1 MASQIL
7 VLNLESPH
15 MEVLEQC
22 ISGVRINVLC
32 DVRVILLPKT
42 AQKENSV
49 PSYLGGKLGEIWPEP
64 RLSGSELGGG
74 EASFDDELGRV

>member
-32 DVRVILLPKT
+32 DIRVIFLPKT
-42 AQKENSV
+42 AQKETSV

-64 RLSGSELGGG
+64 RLSGSDLGG